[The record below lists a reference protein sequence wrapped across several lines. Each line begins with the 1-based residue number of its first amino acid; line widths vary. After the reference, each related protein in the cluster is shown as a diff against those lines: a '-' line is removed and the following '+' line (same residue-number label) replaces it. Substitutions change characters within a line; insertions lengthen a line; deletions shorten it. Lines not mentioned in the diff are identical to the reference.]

1 MVLDGLGFN
10 YFKAKN
16 KSLVLKEGLRG
27 GITSVFP
34 STTASAITTFVTGT
48 APQQHAWTGWFMNLK
63 ELGMVSTVLRFN
75 PRLGGET
82 FTQYG
87 VKVRDILDG
96 PFFTEKIKV
105 SSYLVMEEKIK
116 NSDFTK
122 ATSKK
127 AKKVLGYKTLE
138 GFLRQIKKAIKFNK
152 QRKYIYA
159 YWPELDW
166 LMHSYGT
173 KGKQVEK
180 HFDELTKSLEK
191 FIEEIKGTNTALI
204 ITADHG
210 LIDTTERKV
219 VWLEKHPKLK
229 ECLTLPLCGE
239 PRVVY
244 CYVRPSK
251 TRQFEDYVKTRL
263 NKACWLYK
271 SEDLMRRNYFGLFK
285 PNPKLGE
292 RIGDYILIMKDNYIF
307 KDCLLGKKASFNR
320 GNHGGISEEEM
331 KVPLIFF
338 DL

>member
-1 MVLDGLGFN
+1 M
-10 YFKAKN
+10 
-16 KSLVLKEGLRG
+16 
-27 GITSVFP
+27 
-34 STTASAITTFVTGT
+34 
-48 APQQHAWTGWFMNLK
+48 
-63 ELGMVSTVLRFN
+63 
-75 PRLGGET
+75 
-82 FTQYG
+82 
-87 VKVRDILDG
+87 
-96 PFFTEKIKV
+96 
-105 SSYLVMEEKIK
+105 
-116 NSDFTK
+116 
-122 ATSKK
+122 
-127 AKKVLGYKTLE
+127 
-138 GFLRQIKKAIKFNK
+138 
-152 QRKYIYA
+152 
-159 YWPELDW
+159 
-166 LMHSYGT
+166 
-173 KGKQVEK
+173 
-180 HFDELTKSLEK
+180 
-191 FIEEIKGTNTALI
+191 I

-244 CYVRPSK
+244 CYVRPSE